1 MVFKDKLVIAKEGLI
16 YLEKNN
22 NDDLILLNNENILEH
37 IFLVVTENN
46 DLILNDLF
54 KMLKKYPNLLS
65 LGSNF
70 KFIMEEYDKIS
81 ENDEIVVSPVI
92 DRLLIEKHIIKNDDS
107 LEIFKGIT
115 TVNES
120 DPEDIYCIYFEFLK
134 DIINYDINIGNIIL
148 SNNNELVNYEYYD
161 LTLSELLG
169 IMLLDFSYA
178 GGLENKKIIKESAL
192 NVINQENKKSGF
204 KLVKK

>member
-16 YLEKNN
+16 YLEKNS

-148 SNNNELVNYEYYD
+148 SHNNELVNYEYYD

-192 NVINQENKKSGF
+192 NVINQENKKAGF